1 MFWCYFPKMFMYLL
15 AFFLPPCL
23 KFGLFLFTFF
33 SQTSILFL
41 FFSPFPAIFPFKF
54 SKGNFTV
61 IHFVSLFCF
70 LGSDYIIIVI
80 ITIINIIDISDTQLL

>member
-1 MFWCYFPKMFMYLL
+1 MMTYLL

-23 KFGLFLFTFF
+23 KFGLVFFLSLKHPFY
-33 SQTSILFL
+33 SS
-41 FFSPFPAIFPFKF
+41 FSPSFQLFSLFKI

-70 LGSDYIIIVI
+70 LGSDSIIII